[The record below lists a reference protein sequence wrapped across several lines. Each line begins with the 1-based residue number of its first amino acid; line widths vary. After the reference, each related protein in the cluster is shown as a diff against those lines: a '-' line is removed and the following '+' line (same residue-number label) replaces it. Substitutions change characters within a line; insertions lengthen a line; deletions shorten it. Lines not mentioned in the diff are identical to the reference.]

1 MADSAPA
8 PESAAQAAAPS
19 KSLAEQSSGPA
30 HRIPARIAA
39 GDAVAVIGLGRF
51 GSAVA
56 LGLMD
61 AGVEVLGIDSDITI
75 VDALADHLTFAAQA
89 DSTSTEALQ
98 QLAVPEFDK
107 VVVGIGANLSA
118 SVLTVS
124 HLIDFGVP
132 EVWAKAVSDDH
143 ARILRQLGL
152 ANVIQPEAE
161 IGQQLAGQIA
171 KPASP

>member
-1 MADSAPA
+1 MADDTHS
-8 PESAAQAAAPS
+8 Q
-19 KSLAEQSSGPA
+19 A

-39 GDAVAVIGLGRF
+39 GDAVCVIGLGRF
-51 GSAVA
+51 GSSVA

-75 VDALADHLTFAAQA
+75 VDSLADHLTFAAQA
-89 DSTSTEALQ
+89 DSTSMEALQ

-107 VVVGIGANLSA
+107 VVVGIGANLSG

-132 EVWAKAVSDDH
+132 QVWAKAVTDDH

-152 ANVIQPEAE
+152 TNVIQPEAQ
-161 IGQQLAGQIA
+161 IGAQLAQQISQPSGSD
-171 KPASP
+171 KRSE